1 MYHPTCNSTL
11 LSDSSLSDFLLPD
24 SPLPDVYQPALK
36 HSSID
41 CFLDCPDPTQ
51 RRPAVNEQHSIRV
64 LTSSENLKKME
75 EKEKEKQRKA
85 REKEERAK
93 QRQAKKALKEQQK
106 QQQQRPKRVC
116 PQKKASSRI
125 TFSEEELAKF
135 TRRYEN
141 GYDIATDER
150 YNAWLQIFHP
160 TEGKISVPCKL
171 HMHVPSNYKYK

>member
-1 MYHPTCNSTL
+1 MYHTTCNSTL

-36 HSSID
+36 HSSLD
-41 CFLDCPDPTQ
+41 GFLDCPNSPH
-51 RRPAVNEQHSIRV
+51 RCPAANEQHSIRV
-64 LTSSENLKKME
+64 LTSSENLESME
-75 EKEKEKQRKA
+75 EKGKEKQRKA

-125 TFSEEELAKF
+125 TFQ
-135 TRRYEN
+135 RRS
-141 GYDIATDER
+141 
-150 YNAWLQIFHP
+150 WLSLLEDTKWLWYCNRWAVQRMAAN
-160 TEGKISVPCKL
+160 ISSHKRQDFSSL
-171 HMHVPSNYKYK
+171 